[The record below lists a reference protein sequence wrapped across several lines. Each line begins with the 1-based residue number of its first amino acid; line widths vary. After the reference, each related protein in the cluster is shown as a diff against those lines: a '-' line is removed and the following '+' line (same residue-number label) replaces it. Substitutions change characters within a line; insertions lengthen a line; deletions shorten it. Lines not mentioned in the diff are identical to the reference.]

1 MRTPLFCKTKHPV
14 ILLTSLLLSS
24 LLLAVYGE
32 NSSSIVDF
40 HGPIAGTVQI
50 AQAAAGTIS
59 EFSIPTV
66 KALPAGIGSG
76 PDGNLWFSEED
87 GDQIGRI
94 TPKGTIDEFSP
105 PNPGQDRGITD
116 ITLGPDGNLWFSEED
131 ASKIGR
137 ITPKGTISEFPI
149 PTANSWPQFIALGP
163 DGNLLFTEYNG
174 NKIGR
179 ITPKGTIISEFPIPT
194 VDTDPLG
201 ITL

>member
-1 MRTPLFCKTKHPV
+1 MRIPLFCKTKHPV

-76 PDGNLWFSEED
+76 PDGNLWFTED
-87 GDQIGRI
+87 EGNKIGRI
-94 TPKGTIDEFSP
+94 TPKGTISQFPIPTVDSWP
-105 PNPGQDRGITD
+105 YD
-116 ITLGPDGNLWFSEED
+116 IALGPDGNLWFSEED

-163 DGNLLFTEYNG
+163 DG
-174 NKIGR
+174 
-179 ITPKGTIISEFPIPT
+179 
-194 VDTDPLG
+194 
-201 ITL
+201 